1 MWNYVVALWIGWG
14 VGGHGSLCTRLTK
27 AANVILYLYL
37 NRSLNSFMTFGDKGK
52 STQITFIRK
61 QYYSQQLA
69 LGFDCIGKM
78 QGEGG
83 GGDAARK
90 VPYFGTQL
98 STPLV
103 IWTTM
108 TRPSALGRKRA

>member
-1 MWNYVVALWIGWG
+1 MVCGIMYCSGSLDWLG
-14 VGGHGSLCTRLTK
+14 VHGGLCDLCTRFTKSPYK

-83 GGDAARK
+83 GGDAAWK
-90 VPYFGTQL
+90 VPNFGT
-98 STPLV
+98 
-103 IWTTM
+103 
-108 TRPSALGRKRA
+108 